1 MGRAKRVGIPG
12 IGRKLGQVLAMV
24 VLGGALLAPSAY
36 AAKTKT
42 AASAAVAAKKASAKK
57 ASGKKVATQ
66 RATAKKAA
74 AKTPARRKA
83 AVAKAAKRPTGRR
96 AAVAKAAAAG
106 VAVAAVARPSFAQ
119 LAGLDKVSDPLALES
134 SVALV
139 MDQDTKEVLLSKNEQ
154 AVLPIA
160 SISKLMTGL
169 VVANAQLPLD
179 EVITI
184 TQADVDTVKGSRS
197 RLAVGTQLTR
207 GELLHLALMSSENR
221 MASALARH
229 YPGGRSAFIR
239 AMNNK
244 ARQLGMRNSRF
255 YDSTGLSTRNV
266 STARDLAKLITAAY
280 RQPLIRQFTQDT
292 NKEMR
297 FSTPAYSLMF
307 NNTNPLVKNPDW
319 DVRLSKTGY
328 TDEAGRCLLMR
339 AKPDRQEL
347 AIVLLNSVGKRT
359 PIGDANR
366 IRKWLKS

>member
-1 MGRAKRVGIPG
+1 MGCRIRAIALVCGL
-12 IGRKLGQVLAMV
+12 IGLLGSQAALAAPNPAKLQL
-24 VLGGALLAPSAY
+24 
-36 AAKTKT
+36 K
-42 AASAAVAAKKASAKK
+42 
-57 ASGKKVATQ
+57 SG
-66 RATAKKAA
+66 
-74 AKTPARRKA
+74 
-83 AVAKAAKRPTGRR
+83 
-96 AAVAKAAAAG
+96 
-106 VAVAAVARPSFAQ
+106 S
-119 LAGLDKVSDPLALES
+119 
-134 SVALV
+134 ALV
-139 MDQDTKEVLLSKNEQ
+139 MDINTGKTLYQKNPAQ
-154 AVLPIA
+154 VRPIA
-160 SISKLMTGL
+160 SLTKLMTAL
-169 VVANAQLPLD
+169 VVLD
-179 EVITI
+179 ARQNLNQTLTI
-184 TQADVDTVKGSRS
+184 DQNDRDNIKHTYSRVRFGTKVS
-197 RLAVGTQLTR
+197 RRDA
-207 GELLHLALMSSENR
+207 LHLALMSSENR

>member
-1 MGRAKRVGIPG
+1 MGCRIRAIALVCGLMGLLGSQAALAAPNPA
-12 IGRKLGQVLAMV
+12 KLQL
-24 VLGGALLAPSAY
+24 
-36 AAKTKT
+36 K
-42 AASAAVAAKKASAKK
+42 
-57 ASGKKVATQ
+57 SG
-66 RATAKKAA
+66 
-74 AKTPARRKA
+74 
-83 AVAKAAKRPTGRR
+83 
-96 AAVAKAAAAG
+96 
-106 VAVAAVARPSFAQ
+106 S
-119 LAGLDKVSDPLALES
+119 
-134 SVALV
+134 ALV
-139 MDQDTKEVLLSKNEQ
+139 MDINTGKTLYQKNPAQ
-154 AVLPIA
+154 VRPIA
-160 SISKLMTGL
+160 SLTKLMTAL
-169 VVANAQLPLD
+169 VVLD
-179 EVITI
+179 ARQNLNQTLTI
-184 TQADVDTVKGSRS
+184 DQNDRDNLKHTYSRVRFGTKVS
-197 RLAVGTQLTR
+197 RRDA
-207 GELLHLALMSSENR
+207 LHLALMSSENR

-347 AIVLLNSVGKRT
+347 AIVLRNAVGKRT

>member
-1 MGRAKRVGIPG
+1 MGCRIRAIALVCGLMGLLGSQAALAAPNPA
-12 IGRKLGQVLAMV
+12 KLQL
-24 VLGGALLAPSAY
+24 
-36 AAKTKT
+36 K
-42 AASAAVAAKKASAKK
+42 
-57 ASGKKVATQ
+57 SG
-66 RATAKKAA
+66 
-74 AKTPARRKA
+74 
-83 AVAKAAKRPTGRR
+83 
-96 AAVAKAAAAG
+96 
-106 VAVAAVARPSFAQ
+106 S
-119 LAGLDKVSDPLALES
+119 
-134 SVALV
+134 ALV
-139 MDQDTKEVLLSKNEQ
+139 MDINTGKTLYQKNPAQ
-154 AVLPIA
+154 VRPIA
-160 SISKLMTGL
+160 SLTKLMTAL
-169 VVANAQLPLD
+169 VVLD
-179 EVITI
+179 TRQNLNQTLTI
-184 TQADVDTVKGSRS
+184 DQNDRDNLKHTYSRVRMGTKVS
-197 RLAVGTQLTR
+197 RRDA
-207 GELLHLALMSSENR
+207 LHLALMSSENR

-266 STARDLAKLITAAY
+266 STARDLAKLIAAAY

>member
-1 MGRAKRVGIPG
+1 MGCRIRAIALVCGLMGLLGSQAALAAPNPA
-12 IGRKLGQVLAMV
+12 KLQL
-24 VLGGALLAPSAY
+24 
-36 AAKTKT
+36 K
-42 AASAAVAAKKASAKK
+42 
-57 ASGKKVATQ
+57 SG
-66 RATAKKAA
+66 
-74 AKTPARRKA
+74 
-83 AVAKAAKRPTGRR
+83 
-96 AAVAKAAAAG
+96 
-106 VAVAAVARPSFAQ
+106 S
-119 LAGLDKVSDPLALES
+119 
-134 SVALV
+134 ALV
-139 MDQDTKEVLLSKNEQ
+139 MDINTGKTLYQKNPAQ
-154 AVLPIA
+154 VRPIA
-160 SISKLMTGL
+160 SLTKLMTAL
-169 VVANAQLPLD
+169 VVLD
-179 EVITI
+179 ARQNLNQTLTI
-184 TQADVDTVKGSRS
+184 DQNDRDNIKHTYSRVRFGTKVS
-197 RLAVGTQLTR
+197 RRDA
-207 GELLHLALMSSENR
+207 LHLALMSSENR

-229 YPGGRSAFIR
+229 YTGGRSAFIR

>member
-1 MGRAKRVGIPG
+1 MGCRIRAIALVCGL
-12 IGRKLGQVLAMV
+12 IGLLGSQAALAAPNPAKLQI
-24 VLGGALLAPSAY
+24 
-36 AAKTKT
+36 K
-42 AASAAVAAKKASAKK
+42 
-57 ASGKKVATQ
+57 SG
-66 RATAKKAA
+66 
-74 AKTPARRKA
+74 
-83 AVAKAAKRPTGRR
+83 
-96 AAVAKAAAAG
+96 
-106 VAVAAVARPSFAQ
+106 S
-119 LAGLDKVSDPLALES
+119 
-134 SVALV
+134 ALV
-139 MDQDTKEVLLSKNEQ
+139 MDINTGKTLYQKNPAQ
-154 AVLPIA
+154 VRPIA
-160 SISKLMTGL
+160 SLTKLMTAL
-169 VVANAQLPLD
+169 VVLD
-179 EVITI
+179 ARQNLNQTLTI
-184 TQADVDTVKGSRS
+184 DQNDRDNIKHTYSRVRFGTKVS
-197 RLAVGTQLTR
+197 RRDA
-207 GELLHLALMSSENR
+207 LHLALMSSENR

-319 DVRLSKTGY
+319 GVRLSKTGY

>member
-1 MGRAKRVGIPG
+1 MGCRIRAIALVCGL
-12 IGRKLGQVLAMV
+12 IGLLGSQAALAAPNPAKLQI
-24 VLGGALLAPSAY
+24 
-36 AAKTKT
+36 K
-42 AASAAVAAKKASAKK
+42 
-57 ASGKKVATQ
+57 SG
-66 RATAKKAA
+66 
-74 AKTPARRKA
+74 
-83 AVAKAAKRPTGRR
+83 
-96 AAVAKAAAAG
+96 
-106 VAVAAVARPSFAQ
+106 S
-119 LAGLDKVSDPLALES
+119 
-134 SVALV
+134 ALV
-139 MDQDTKEVLLSKNEQ
+139 MDINTGKTLYQKNPAQ
-154 AVLPIA
+154 VRPIA
-160 SISKLMTGL
+160 SLTKLMTAL
-169 VVANAQLPLD
+169 VVLD
-179 EVITI
+179 ARQNLNQTLTI
-184 TQADVDTVKGSRS
+184 DQNDRDNIKHTYSRVRFGTKVS
-197 RLAVGTQLTR
+197 RRDA
-207 GELLHLALMSSENR
+207 LHLALMSSENR

-266 STARDLAKLITAAY
+266 STARDLAKLIAAAY

>member
-1 MGRAKRVGIPG
+1 MGCRIRAIALVCGLMGLLGSQAALAAPNPA
-12 IGRKLGQVLAMV
+12 KLQL
-24 VLGGALLAPSAY
+24 
-36 AAKTKT
+36 K
-42 AASAAVAAKKASAKK
+42 
-57 ASGKKVATQ
+57 SG
-66 RATAKKAA
+66 
-74 AKTPARRKA
+74 
-83 AVAKAAKRPTGRR
+83 
-96 AAVAKAAAAG
+96 
-106 VAVAAVARPSFAQ
+106 S
-119 LAGLDKVSDPLALES
+119 
-134 SVALV
+134 ALV
-139 MDQDTKEVLLSKNEQ
+139 MDINTGKTLYQKNPAQ
-154 AVLPIA
+154 VRPIA
-160 SISKLMTGL
+160 SLTKLMTAL
-169 VVANAQLPLD
+169 VVLD
-179 EVITI
+179 TRQNLNQTLTI
-184 TQADVDTVKGSRS
+184 DQNDRDNIKHTYSRVRFGTKVS
-197 RLAVGTQLTR
+197 RRDA
-207 GELLHLALMSSENR
+207 LHLALMSSENR

>member
-1 MGRAKRVGIPG
+1 MGCRIRAIALVCGLMGLLGSQAALAAPNPA
-12 IGRKLGQVLAMV
+12 KLQL
-24 VLGGALLAPSAY
+24 
-36 AAKTKT
+36 K
-42 AASAAVAAKKASAKK
+42 
-57 ASGKKVATQ
+57 SG
-66 RATAKKAA
+66 
-74 AKTPARRKA
+74 
-83 AVAKAAKRPTGRR
+83 
-96 AAVAKAAAAG
+96 
-106 VAVAAVARPSFAQ
+106 S
-119 LAGLDKVSDPLALES
+119 
-134 SVALV
+134 ALV
-139 MDQDTKEVLLSKNEQ
+139 MDINTGKTLYQKNPAQ
-154 AVLPIA
+154 VRPIA
-160 SISKLMTGL
+160 SLTKLMTAL
-169 VVANAQLPLD
+169 VVLD
-179 EVITI
+179 TRQNLNQTLTI
-184 TQADVDTVKGSRS
+184 DQNDRDNLKHTYSRV
-197 RLAVGTQLTR
+197 RMGTKVTR
-207 GELLHLALMSSENR
+207 RDALHLALMSSENR
-221 MASALARH
+221 MASALGRH

-266 STARDLAKLITAAY
+266 STARDLAKLIAAAY

-339 AKPDRQEL
+339 AKPDQQEL

-359 PIGDANR
+359 PVGDANR

>member
-1 MGRAKRVGIPG
+1 MGCRIRAIALVCGLMGLLGSQAALAAPNPA
-12 IGRKLGQVLAMV
+12 KLQL
-24 VLGGALLAPSAY
+24 
-36 AAKTKT
+36 K
-42 AASAAVAAKKASAKK
+42 
-57 ASGKKVATQ
+57 SG
-66 RATAKKAA
+66 
-74 AKTPARRKA
+74 
-83 AVAKAAKRPTGRR
+83 
-96 AAVAKAAAAG
+96 
-106 VAVAAVARPSFAQ
+106 S
-119 LAGLDKVSDPLALES
+119 
-134 SVALV
+134 ALV
-139 MDQDTKEVLLSKNEQ
+139 MDINTGKTLYQKNPAQ
-154 AVLPIA
+154 VRPIA
-160 SISKLMTGL
+160 SLTKLMTAL
-169 VVANAQLPLD
+169 VVLD
-179 EVITI
+179 ARQNLNQTLTI
-184 TQADVDTVKGSRS
+184 DQNDRDNLKHTYSRV
-197 RLAVGTQLTR
+197 RMGTKVTR
-207 GELLHLALMSSENR
+207 RDALHLALMSSENR
-221 MASALARH
+221 MASALGRH

-266 STARDLAKLITAAY
+266 STARDLAKLIAAAY

-339 AKPDRQEL
+339 AKPDQQEL